1 MLEMAHRE
9 LLPAVVRSAAE
20 AAQSAASFAAAG
32 VRSTRVPELAQTL
45 AAAADRIA
53 NAADRLAET
62 VENAPENLPML
73 ERASYARDTVKPMME
88 SLRAAVDEA
97 ETLVSKGNWPVPS
110 YTDLLHRV

>member
-1 MLEMAHRE
+1 MKKFISML
-9 LLPAVVRSAAE
+9 LIAATLCT
-20 AAQSAASFAAAG
+20 A
-32 VRSTRVPELAQTL
+32 L
-45 AAAADRIA
+45 AACGEDPDVYVPHGGAM
-53 NAADRLAET
+53 LAEG
-62 VENAPENLPML
+62 EEPEDLSML